1 MKFVTYHLQ
10 TKQLMNVLQELEK
23 NLKNMMKMI
32 LNILEHYI
40 VWQDNS
46 LLRFPF

>member
-10 TKQLMNVLQELEK
+10 TKLLMNVSTELEK
-23 NLKNMMKMI
+23 DLKNMMKMI
-32 LNILEHYI
+32 SNIFEHYI
-40 VWQDNS
+40 LWPDNS